1 VTGKRIIQ
9 ADSVF
14 EAALGLVLVGGA
26 AATWL
31 TPDDFP
37 APVGTPVIVA
47 VGCALLGVGVVLW
60 RLARAAVASP
70 LLRALA
76 TANLATAA
84 AACAWRLLAA
94 GFSTAGSA
102 LTLATASALVI
113 LAAAQLSA
121 AARGDLSRVPGR
133 GRRAVRHRAS

>member
-1 VTGKRIIQ
+1 VTGKRIIR
-9 ADSVF
+9 ADSMF

-76 TANLATAA
+76 TANLRDRCGSMRVAA
-84 AACAWRLLAA
+84 PRRRLLDGGFGADA
-94 GFSTAGSA
+94 GNSVSAGDSRRR
-102 LTLATASALVI
+102 TTQRSG
-113 LAAAQLSA
+113 
-121 AARGDLSRVPGR
+121 ARRPQPG
-133 GRRAVRHRAS
+133 SW